1 MIKFLKNI
9 LKKNNVE
16 DNNKIKLDFDIHST
30 TMALA
35 YEVARSDGEI
45 EKAEL
50 DYLKNLIDESECKE
64 SIINQLQEF
73 SDSNTSFYNFIKD
86 INRNCSK
93 EEKEGI
99 IRILW
104 DVAYSDDYL
113 EVHEERIIR
122 RIADLIM
129 IKDIK
134 VLKIKDDSKNAYLN
148 N

>member
-1 MIKFLKNI
+1 MIKFIKNI
-9 LKKNNVE
+9 FKSNKVE
-16 DNNKIKLDFDIHST
+16 DNNKIKHDFDIHST

-45 EKAEL
+45 DDAEL
-50 DYLKNLIDESECKE
+50 DYLMSLIDSSERKE
-64 SIINQLQEF
+64 SILNKLKEF
-73 SDSNTSFYNFIKD
+73 SDNSASFYSFIKE
-86 INRNCSK
+86 INKNCSK
-93 EEKEGI
+93 EQKEGI

-129 IKDIK
+129 IKDIR
-134 VLKIKDDSKNAYLN
+134 VLKIKDDSKNAQFN